1 MVKKRIYIFLLLLLL
16 IFLVV
21 MFLLFG
27 SKSVKKENY
36 TSVIILGDKTVWKYK
51 KSKFYNI
58 TYKSSFQKL
67 SWQKYDVYL
76 NNELIDNY
84 YLWYNDEWYVF
95 DKNRNPIQIDNSFIA
110 VSSNYGLKLENFEKE
125 DINDFTYVNKVLED
139 NSLSTSSKF
148 TSLYKFSFDIDSDSV
163 NEDFYIMSNA
173 FAVDFTPAETFNIA
187 FAVKNDSIY
196 YIYKDVS
203 NNKGYYGC
211 MPFYNSIL
219 DIDNDGKYE
228 FILSCSKYSNLGQ
241 IDMLYQFNDEGF
253 KILISNQ

>member
-1 MVKKRIYIFLLLLLL
+1 
-16 IFLVV
+16 
-21 MFLLFG
+21 MFSLFG
-27 SKSVKKENY
+27 VKNLKAGKNKAIIIIGDSSVWQYENSNWTNLTFKSSLQQLSWKK
-36 TSVIILGDKTVWKYK
+36 
-51 KSKFYNI
+51 YNI
-58 TYKSSFQKL
+58 YSNRNKL
-67 SWQKYDVYL
+67 G
-76 NNELIDNY
+76 NY

-196 YIYKDVS
+196 YIYT
-203 NNKGYYGC
+203 
-211 MPFYNSIL
+211 F
-219 DIDNDGKYE
+219 
-228 FILSCSKYSNLGQ
+228 
-241 IDMLYQFNDEGF
+241 
-253 KILISNQ
+253 